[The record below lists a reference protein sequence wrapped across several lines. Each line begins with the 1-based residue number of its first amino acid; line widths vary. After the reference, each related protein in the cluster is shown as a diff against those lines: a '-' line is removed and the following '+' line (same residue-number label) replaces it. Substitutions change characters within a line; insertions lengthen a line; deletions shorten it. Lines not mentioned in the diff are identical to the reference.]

1 MTAAL
6 EVRDLWVLFGGD
18 GQEPRA
24 GSSETLS
31 YTADGPMPPVPD
43 GYRVGLA
50 GVDFAVQP
58 GECLAV
64 LGGSGAGKSSLLRT
78 IAGLQPAWRGSIRV
92 GAREI
97 SALSPEARGVVY
109 LHQEPVLF
117 PHLSVLANVMF
128 PLLIRG
134 VSARDAERRATGM
147 LEQLRVLDVMG
158 NAPDA
163 LSGGQRHRV
172 ALARALCADPAV
184 LLLDEPLSSLDP
196 SVRREVRAALLTA
209 RETSGAA
216 VILVTHDLD
225 DAMAVGTHIS
235 AIADGFTLTAPM
247 PSLEALDAPPSLG
260 MARLLGV
267 YSEIAGHV
275 RDMGA
280 GRQFTWIG
288 GVMPAP
294 PCPPGPAVA
303 CVRAHQVDVL
313 PVAPEDDRPAL
324 RLLVRRDGARE
335 SELVLG
341 EPGDRDATQRVTI
354 RVPVSTAARPGERV
368 RLLLH
373 GAQIFAAT
381 D

>member
-18 GQEPRA
+18 ERPGATERRNF
-24 GSSETLS
+24 
-31 YTADGPMPPVPD
+31 TADGPMPPVPD

-50 GVDFAVQP
+50 GVELAVQP

-78 IAGLQPAWRGSIRV
+78 IAGLQPAARGSIRV

-97 SALSPEARGVVY
+97 SALSPDLRGVVY

-128 PLLIRG
+128 PMLIRG
-134 VSARDAERRATGM
+134 VARLDAERRAVGM
-147 LEQLRVLDVMG
+147 LDRLRVLGVMG

-209 RETSGAA
+209 REASGAA

-225 DAMAVGTHIS
+225 DAMAVGTHIA
-235 AIADGFTLTAPM
+235 AIDEWHRLTAPLV
-247 PSLEALDAPPSLG
+247 PAVLLDAPPSLHV
-260 MARLLGV
+260 AQLLGV
-267 YSEIAGHV
+267 YAELPGVVVPSES
-275 RDMGA
+275 GA
-280 GRQFTWIG
+280 RFEWIG
-288 GVMPAP
+288 GSVAVPA
-294 PCPPGPAVA
+294 CAAGAATA
-303 CVRAHQVDVL
+303 CLRAHDVDVL
-313 PVAPEDDRPAL
+313 PMDAGDERHAVRVLE
-324 RLLVRRDGARE
+324 RRDMAHESQLIVGVDDEPGSSTPVTLRVPMVTVAR
-335 SELVLG
+335 
-341 EPGDRDATQRVTI
+341 PGDRVRVLLRSP
-354 RVPVSTAARPGERV
+354 RVFPRG
-368 RLLLH
+368 
-373 GAQIFAAT
+373 G
-381 D
+381 